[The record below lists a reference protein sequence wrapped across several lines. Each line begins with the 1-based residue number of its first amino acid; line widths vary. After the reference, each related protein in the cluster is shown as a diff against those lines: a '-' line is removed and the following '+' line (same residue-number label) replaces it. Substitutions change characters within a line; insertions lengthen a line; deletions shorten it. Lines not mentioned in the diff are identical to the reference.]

1 MTGKLG
7 FLLILGVLLASL
19 YLETPAVSAPC
30 PIVPVVVPPSLQP
43 AKATIS
49 MIEEWSDTLVAG
61 AVDWNQAA
69 YLADTPDI
77 AMQQQ
82 GGDMLKGVYYGYDG
96 RNLWLRLDVGIAV
109 RDLATQGCRVA
120 VFFSGTNDL
129 ASRAFAEAQP
139 GGPAHAFGFDVT
151 SKLDIAFDRDG
162 LSAVFSSADG
172 QGGWIRQQSI
182 PVSGSGLVEAA
193 VPFALLGLVTGS
205 ELKFGVVGYCGG
217 EEQDLLPDEGFA
229 TFKVPYLG
237 GATFLKRFEDARGDD
252 HGPGDYVYPSDP
264 VFHDGAFD
272 ITRVDV
278 KLDQYQYIVF
288 RIAIAGDLANPW
300 GCGTG
305 YSLQAVDLYIDTDG
319 IVGSGARDLF
329 RARKARTVPEQAW
342 EYFVRAAT
350 DTVAL
355 YDASGRRLDSVR
367 VIAYG
372 DTATSSIYIGF
383 PLAAIGAV
391 QTLNVIVAMLGY
403 DEYSDA
409 GIRPVTA
416 TRGQW
421 TFGGCDRRDLCPNI
435 IDLLVDQADS
445 QEEMLSSYRTSGRL
459 AEVRG
464 VTLTIP

>member
-1 MTGKLG
+1 MTGNLGFPLALG
-7 FLLILGVLLASL
+7 FLLVSL
-19 YLETPAVSAPC
+19 CFPTAARSAQC
-30 PIVPVVVPPSLQP
+30 PTVPVVVPLSLQP
-43 AKATIS
+43 ARAPS
-49 MIEEWSDTLVAG
+49 GMMEQWGDTLVTG
-61 AVDWNQAA
+61 AVDWNRAA

-96 RNLWLRLDVGIAV
+96 RSLWLRLDMGIAV
-109 RDLATQGCRVA
+109 RDLATQGCRVS

-129 ASRAFAEAQP
+129 VNRSFAEAQP
-139 GGPAHAFGFDVT
+139 GGPAHAFGIDIT
-151 SKLDIAFDRDG
+151 SKLDIMFSRDG
-162 LSAVFSSADG
+162 LSAVFSGADG
-172 QGGWIRQQSI
+172 QGGWARLQSV
-182 PVSGSGLVEAA
+182 PVSGSGFVEAA

-217 EEQDLLPDEGFA
+217 EEQDLLPDAGFA
-229 TFKVPYLG
+229 SFKVPYLG
-237 GATFLKRFEDARGDD
+237 AATFLKRFDDPRGDD
-252 HGPGDYVYPSDP
+252 YGPGDYVYPSDP
-264 VFHDGAFD
+264 TFHEGAFD

-288 RIAIAGDLANPW
+288 RIAIAGAITNPW

-319 IVGSGARDLF
+319 LAGSGARDLF

-355 YDASGRRLDSVR
+355 YDASGKRLDSVR
-367 VIAYG
+367 VIAFG
-372 DTATSSIYIGF
+372 DTATSSVFIGF
-383 PLAAIGAV
+383 PLAAIGPV
-391 QTLNVIVAMLGY
+391 RTLNVIVAMLGY
-403 DEYSDA
+403 DAYSDG

-421 TFGGCDRRDLCPNI
+421 TFGGCDRKDLCPNI
-435 IDLLVDQADS
+435 IDLVVDPADS

-464 VTLTIP
+464 VRLEIP